1 MIIIKNISV
10 ESFISFCDDVQIA
23 NEANII
29 TTIKDKLIAIFTKL
43 INFLRKKISGL
54 PDGKFKLGLLKLLNR
69 AKHCL
74 NKSKALTDPA
84 LATELEAESKEIV
97 ELDKKLTTAYASK
110 ESRYFKVEKKIFAR
124 KMYKP
129 KAGTEVYNF
138 LESLTTLLITISHMY

>member
-97 ELDKKLTTAYASK
+97 ELDKKTYYS
-110 ESRYFKVEKKIFAR
+110 IC
-124 KMYKP
+124 
-129 KAGTEVYNF
+129 
-138 LESLTTLLITISHMY
+138 I